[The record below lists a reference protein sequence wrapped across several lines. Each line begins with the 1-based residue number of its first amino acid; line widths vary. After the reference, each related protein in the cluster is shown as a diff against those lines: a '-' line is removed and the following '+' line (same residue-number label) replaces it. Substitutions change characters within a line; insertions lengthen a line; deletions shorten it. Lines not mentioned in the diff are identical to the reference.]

1 MNMDQTIKQE
11 LTIINNKLDAILQL
25 VETDSKKM
33 NNHIDFIE
41 NVYNKVKYPFG
52 YIMESVNKFIT
63 NDDNNNNKVKD
74 CNYSLLEDT

>member
-1 MNMDQTIKQE
+1 MNTDQNIKQE
-11 LTIINNKLDAILQL
+11 LTIINNKLDKILQF

-63 NDDNNNNKVKD
+63 NDDDNNKVKD
-74 CNYSLLEDT
+74 CNYSLLDDT

>member
-1 MNMDQTIKQE
+1 MNIDQTIKQE
-11 LTIINNKLDAILQL
+11 LMIINNKLDAILQL

-63 NDDNNNNKVKD
+63 NDDNNNKVKD